1 VRGAVRFV
9 SGIPFGR
16 IQKPSFVGK
25 PRALSFRSERGCD
38 RRGAFE
44 LFSPKYFRVFLED
57 LLYLAQ
63 RLENGRDPRSQFWIF
78 IRKVRIITI
87 AVEHCRYPLAAWQML
102 PSPTGRII
110 PGRDYWAI
118 KRRRWSLSPSRP
130 SLTEQPDL
138 RGMCC
143 SRQKQTG
150 LHHGKRMYRL
160 GSPAKGVV
168 ARVTPTAR
176 DAASGGL
183 VEIQSKF
190 MLSNP

>member
-1 VRGAVRFV
+1 MRGAVRFV

-63 RLENGRDPRSQFWIF
+63 RLENGRDPRSQFSIF

-102 PSPTGRII
+102 PSPTGQII

-118 KRRRWSLSPSRP
+118 KRRRWSLSP
-130 SLTEQPDL
+130 
-138 RGMCC
+138 
-143 SRQKQTG
+143 
-150 LHHGKRMYRL
+150 
-160 GSPAKGVV
+160 
-168 ARVTPTAR
+168 PTAR